1 MIINVSTGF
10 LLVPWLLSLKGT
22 LLLFLN
28 LNLCKILFLHFVFIQ
43 HNWHQMNFCTEFY
56 FVLINGEVKGI
67 IVVNRKKKTNKQ
79 AYNIK
84 GLYNW
89 MPVPGFPAVL
99 VASSPPSGGLCIPY
113 QGVFCSQLYHIL
125 FRFML
130 TKLLYWSRTFS
141 FHFSQNFFLSSLSK
155 LLFWTVV
162 IDRNDCKDK

>member
-67 IVVNRKKKTNKQ
+67 IVVNRKKNQINRLTTSKACTT
-79 AYNIK
+79 
-84 GLYNW
+84 GCLFL
-89 MPVPGFPAVL
+89 GFL
-99 VASSPPSGGLCIPY
+99 
-113 QGVFCSQLYHIL
+113 
-125 FRFML
+125 
-130 TKLLYWSRTFS
+130 
-141 FHFSQNFFLSSLSK
+141 LSSLWPPALHLEASASHTRE
-155 LLFWTVV
+155 FSVPNSTTYFS
-162 IDRNDCKDK
+162 DSC